1 MREFVARKTAIAAVT
16 AAGLIVAGF
25 GGPAWASVPVIP
37 TVITTGIVLNP
48 NVDPFN
54 PDTSFGFYGYADPTV
69 SNGLQAGVE
78 AGPASI
84 TLNTTGPVTTTGA
97 FAFDY
102 QFHLTS
108 NASLFAFSFQ
118 DNVDYVGTGANP
130 VSVVL
135 ENSSV
140 GHVTGSAVGNTC
152 NGCSNDSAGNV
163 VLNYANLAAGYYT
176 LVISG
181 VASSN
186 VVAGLNNGVSIGGSA
201 FVSPVPLP
209 GAVLL
214 FGSGVVGLVAFS
226 RRKRAANNS

>member
-16 AAGLIVAGF
+16 AAGLVVAGF

-54 PDTSFGFYGYADPTV
+54 PDTSFGFYGYADPTTP
-69 SNGLQAGVE
+69 NGLQAGVE
-78 AGPASI
+78 AGPASVN
-84 TLNTTGPVTTTGA
+84 LNTTGPATTNGA

-108 NASLFAFSFQ
+108 NASLMAFTFQ

-130 VSVVL
+130 VNVVL

-140 GHVTGSAVGNTC
+140 GHVTGSQVGNAC
-152 NGCSNDSAGNV
+152 NGCSNDTAGNV
-163 VLNYANLAAGYYT
+163 VLNYANLTAGYYT

-181 VASSN
+181 IAPQTVIN
-186 VVAGLNNGVSIGGSA
+186 GLNNGVSIGGSA

-209 GAVLL
+209 GAILL

-226 RRKRAANNS
+226 RRKRAANSN